1 MARLN
6 EAPTFLPTS
15 FFLLPRCD
23 CCVPGLAMDSGWAS
37 DTSSFDLPWPAQP
50 VNIGHRRGAS
60 SSSARTSSSVPLSAA
75 TQPIPTPRTHVTT
88 ACERCRKLKAR
99 CDGDGP
105 PCGRCATLRIPT
117 VGRFHE
123 TQSGREFIVY
133 CSTNS
138 NASTP
143 IRATEEHAPTLSTSI
158 ISRTTS
164 SWLKSELRRQR
175 SDARR

>member
-117 VGRFHE
+117 VGRF
-123 TQSGREFIVY
+123 Q
-133 CSTNS
+133 
-138 NASTP
+138 
-143 IRATEEHAPTLSTSI
+143 EHSLAGNLPCITRPTAMQVP
-158 ISRTTS
+158 RFA
-164 SWLKSELRRQR
+164 RQKNTR
-175 SDARR
+175 QPYLHQ